1 MVIFKGGKG
10 YERAAG
16 AKFFGVYD
24 HFKGGNRGT
33 SAPQA
38 RKFWVPPIFQISGV
52 NSYQKVNSYLSP
64 KIKSITPSL
73 RGGGN

>member
-1 MVIFKGGKG
+1 MVIFKGKRGMSAPQARNFLG
-10 YERAAG
+10 YMG
-16 AKFFGVYD
+16 